1 MTASEFTSVEA
12 ITQWRLRIA
21 ESKPL
26 FRDAW
31 QRRAYLTFADAV
43 ACQSQGTTPLP
54 EAWDHFAP
62 RNDRLAR

>member
-1 MTASEFTSVEA
+1 MLALNGEVRRVLPRQTG
-12 ITQWRLRIA
+12 A
-21 ESKPL
+21 EG
-26 FRDAW
+26 
-31 QRRAYLTFADAV
+31 V